1 MNTGVYKDFKRP
13 ESKSGAPTYIGG
25 AELKRGMDHVM
36 IDMETLCERNDAVI
50 LSLGA
55 VYFNPNNSEMG
66 PEFYANV
73 DPRSCQEL
81 GMSIGIGTIDWW
93 MKQGVEIYKLT
104 RSNPT
109 PAPID
114 MVLLQFQA
122 WIDLNRKYPELWS
135 NGDSF
140 DNSILE
146 NACHLTKVPY
156 PTKFYN
162 RRDVRTLV
170 ALGKHAGLNH
180 KQSEFKKGITLH
192 HALDDAKYQVLYTS
206 YLWQHLIGGKS

>member
-1 MNTGVYKDFKRP
+1 
-13 ESKSGAPTYIGG
+13 
-25 AELKRGMDHVM
+25 M
-36 IDMETLCERNDAVI
+36 IDMETLGVRPDAVM

-55 VYFNPNNSEMG
+55 VFFNPNNGESG

-73 DPRSCQEL
+73 DPRSCQKL
-81 GMSIGIGTIDWW
+81 GMSISVSTIDWW
-93 MKQGVEIYKLT
+93 VQQGYETYKMT
-104 RSNPT
+104 RHDPK
-109 PAPID
+109 PVPVD
-114 MVLLQFQA
+114 MVLLQFQS
-122 WIDLNRKYPELWS
+122 WIDSNKKCPELWS

-146 NACHLTKVPY
+146 AACYLCELPF
-156 PTKFYN
+156 PTTFRN

-180 KQSEFKKGITLH
+180 NQPGFKKGMTVH
-192 HALDDAKYQVLYTS
+192 HALDDAKFQVLYTS